1 MSAATATDVL
11 TLHEVSARLGV
22 HYMTAYRYVRTGVL
36 EATQEGGQ
44 WRVTQAALA
53 ALRTDRKRA
62 GTTTGRRA
70 AGTTRTTDAR
80 RVTRLTDRMLAG
92 DPTGA
97 WKVVES
103 ALAAGTA
110 PTAAYT
116 ELLTPA
122 LRRVGDRW
130 EKGETSIGEE
140 HRATAVAS
148 RIVGRLGAR
157 CTRPGRTSGT
167 VVLAAAPGDRHGLA
181 TAILAD
187 LLRAEHLTV
196 TDLGAD
202 TPPDELAAVAAETD
216 RLVGVG
222 ICATTPL
229 DRARERELRRAVRLT
244 REHAPRRVL
253 LGGAAIASADDATR
267 LGADGWTAHAEDAV
281 QWFTSLG
288 KP

>member
-1 MSAATATDVL
+1 MSPTTDTGTL
-11 TLHEVSARLGV
+11 SLHEVAARLDV
-22 HYMTAYRYVRTGVL
+22 HYMTAYRYVRTGML
-36 EATQEGGQ
+36 DATQEGGQ
-44 WRVTQAALA
+44 WRVTPAALA
-53 ALRTDRKRA
+53 SLRTERRKA
-62 GTTTGRRA
+62 GATRGRRA
-70 AGTTRTTDAR
+70 AGPRTATDAR

-130 EKGETSIGEE
+130 EKGVTSIGEE

-148 RIVGRLGAR
+148 RLVGRLGAR
-157 CTRPGRTSGT
+157 CARPGRTRGT
-167 VVLAAAPGDRHGLA
+167 VVLAGAPGDRHGLA

-202 TPPDELAAVAAETD
+202 APADEVAAIAAGTD
-216 RLVGVG
+216 RLIGVG

-229 DRARERELRRAVRLT
+229 DRARERELRRAVRSA
-244 REHAPRRVL
+244 REHAPGRVL
-253 LGGAAIASADDATR
+253 LGGAAVASAEDARR
-267 LGADGWTAHAEDAV
+267 LGADGWTARAQDAV
-281 QWFTSLG
+281 HWFTQLE